1 MGYCPWRREI
11 FGTAKSRDNLSIQH
25 QENRQVILSFCD
37 IMCIFENIWYYVF
50 KETLCHREMFK
61 VCGKKNQDVYMDHVT
76 MILILDQKKT
86 KEAANKEKRWKEV
99 SILTVNMSGCGIIDD
114 FYSLHTFSHF
124 LRSSTVSVNFSH
136 GNFLKNVLSQETF
149 CRLT

>member
-61 VCGKKNQDVYMDHVT
+61 VCGEKKSRCVHGSCDYDPNFRS
-76 MILILDQKKT
+76 
-86 KEAANKEKRWKEV
+86 KENKRGGE
-99 SILTVNMSGCGIIDD
+99 
-114 FYSLHTFSHF
+114 
-124 LRSSTVSVNFSH
+124 
-136 GNFLKNVLSQETF
+136 
-149 CRLT
+149 